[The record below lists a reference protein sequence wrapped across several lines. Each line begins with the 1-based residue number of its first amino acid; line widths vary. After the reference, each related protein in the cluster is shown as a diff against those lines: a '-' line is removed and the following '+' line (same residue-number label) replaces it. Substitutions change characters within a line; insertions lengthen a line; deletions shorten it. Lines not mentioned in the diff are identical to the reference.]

1 MATETQ
7 RVVLLP
13 VDASDLCERA
23 FHCELAIKNIFDT
36 TYYKLNLFILQEH
49 SFDGL
54 KESTYFLVCC
64 SLICVSAF
72 ACHAISMHWK

>member
-13 VDASDLCERA
+13 VDASDLCEKA
-23 FHCELAIKNIFDT
+23 FHCELQAIENIFDRA
-36 TYYKLNLFILQEH
+36 YYKLNLFILQEH

-54 KESTYFLVCC
+54 KESSYFVVGR
-64 SLICVSAF
+64 SL
-72 ACHAISMHWK
+72 